1 LSTKKIYSL
10 IRYQIKALEDKIG
23 NKDIAEQLVH
33 KIAKNEINSL
43 SSKVLL
49 QGILYGYLLSLKSHE
64 SLGDGYGFPFDR
76 PKLLYFNKMKD
87 IFNEITLIEKDEL
100 FLKEDKA
107 SSRFYKIKAVL
118 KEVVADKSI
127 RDTVGKLENK
137 LHYFDRLREIMKI
150 ALAKD
155 KKGLNDEGNIVSVE
169 DIKDMEFEMSEF
181 VQMLNSDV
189 QKEKNKIDFSPLTK
203 QLKKYWD
210 KIFVKPIIIKT
221 SDGEKTIIPNRTN
234 NICEQFYRSLKQLF
248 RRLHGRKNVEKDLKY
263 LPEEIALIG
272 NLKNK
277 QYIQNLLGNI
287 DNLKFEFAKI
297 DQQNLEL
304 PFERKQ
310 LDVFVSQ
317 KLLKTVT
324 NFKPLNCINHFKNMH
339 NFVRC

>member
-1 LSTKKIYSL
+1 LRFKKST
-10 IRYQIKALEDKIG
+10 
-23 NKDIAEQLVH
+23 
-33 KIAKNEINSL
+33 
-43 SSKVLL
+43 
-49 QGILYGYLLSLKSHE
+49 
-64 SLGDGYGFPFDR
+64 
-76 PKLLYFNKMKD
+76 
-87 IFNEITLIEKDEL
+87 
-100 FLKEDKA
+100 KEDKA

-118 KEVVADKSI
+118 KEVVADKQI
-127 RDTVGKLENK
+127 RGTVSKLENK

-150 ALAKD
+150 ALPKG

-169 DIKDMEFEMSEF
+169 DIKDMKFEMSEF
-181 VQMLNSDV
+181 VQMLSHEA

-221 SDGEKTIIPNRTN
+221 PEGEKTIIPNRTN
-234 NICEQFYRSLKQLF
+234 NICEQYYRSLKQLF
-248 RRLHGRKNVEKDLKY
+248 RRLHGRKNVGKDLKY

-287 DNLKFEFAKI
+287 NNLKFEFAKI
-297 DQQNLEL
+297 DQQNLLL

-317 KLLKTVT
+317 KLLKTVA
-324 NFKPLNCINHFKNMH
+324 NFKPLNCINLYKKYA
-339 NFVRC
+339 